1 MIAILKREWKSYF
14 QNITGWLFIAAV
26 LALYGLYF
34 LAYNL
39 RAGYPYV
46 SYTLSAISF
55 IMLIAVPILTMRS
68 MAEERHSRTDQLVL
82 TAPVSLGKMIFGKF
96 LAMVGVFTV
105 AVAVIAV
112 TPLVLAAFGTV
123 PMGENY
129 VAVLGFWLYGC
140 TCIAV
145 GMLASALTESQV
157 IAAVVA
163 FAFLFLGYMMNSIT
177 GLIGDHLITKVLGA
191 YDLYTPLQSFMSG
204 CLDLT
209 GVVYFVSV
217 TALCLFLTCQC
228 VQKRRWSMTTKK
240 LTRKQR
246 ILVATTLFGMF
257 FGAGNLI
264 FPVHLGQMAGSN
276 VIPAIIGFI
285 ITAVGIPIFGVA
297 AIGVTHSDGLQT
309 LSGKVGKG
317 YGIFFTCLLYLTIGP
332 LFAIPRCATVS
343 FTTGISPM
351 LPEAAQPLALL
362 LFSAV
367 FFAFVLFF
375 SLRPGKITVWIG
387 KIINPVFLLFLAVLV
402 IAALLKPGASIS
414 DVAPTEP
421 YATKT
426 SAFFSSFIEGY
437 GTMDAIAGLAFGI
450 VVIDVI
456 RRMGVDNDD
465 AVAVD
470 VLGSGVLTGLLMAV
484 IYVVTILMGTQS
496 RGLFE
501 ISDNGGIALT
511 QIAGHYFGGVG
522 QIILAVTITFACLK
536 TSIGLVTSCSETFV
550 KMTHGKISYKL
561 WAILFTL
568 FSFAVSNVGLS
579 AIIEYSIPVLML
591 IYPPA
596 TALIILAFAGKLF
609 RHDRAVY
616 LSTMIFTW
624 AAAIFDFFKTLPA
637 GVRTAL
643 RLDAPVELAKRYL
656 PLFDLNLGWLL
667 PAVAGF
673 VIGMAIHL
681 SRRGRAK

>member
-1 MIAILKREWKSYF
+1 MKRPAFAVSLILLATAALLYKCG
-14 QNITGWLFIAAV
+14 TVAGIAA
-26 LALYGLYF
+26 AL
-34 LAYNL
+34 
-39 RAGYPYV
+39 V
-46 SYTLSAISF
+46 
-55 IMLIAVPILTMRS
+55 
-68 MAEERHSRTDQLVL
+68 
-82 TAPVSLGKMIFGKF
+82 
-96 LAMVGVFTV
+96 
-105 AVAVIAV
+105 
-112 TPLVLAAFGTV
+112 
-123 PMGENY
+123 
-129 VAVLGFWLYGC
+129 
-140 TCIAV
+140 
-145 GMLASALTESQV
+145 
-157 IAAVVA
+157 
-163 FAFLFLGYMMNSIT
+163 
-177 GLIGDHLITKVLGA
+177 
-191 YDLYTPLQSFMSG
+191 
-204 CLDLT
+204 
-209 GVVYFVSV
+209 
-217 TALCLFLTCQC
+217 
-228 VQKRRWSMTTKK
+228 
-240 LTRKQR
+240 
-246 ILVATTLFGMF
+246 
-257 FGAGNLI
+257 
-264 FPVHLGQMAGSN
+264 
-276 VIPAIIGFI
+276 
-285 ITAVGIPIFGVA
+285 
-297 AIGVTHSDGLQT
+297 
-309 LSGKVGKG
+309 
-317 YGIFFTCLLYLTIGP
+317 
-332 LFAIPRCATVS
+332 
-343 FTTGISPM
+343 
-351 LPEAAQPLALL
+351 LL

-550 KMTHGKISYKL
+550 KMTHGKLSYKA

-596 TALIILAFAGKLF
+596 IALIILAFIGKF
-609 RHDRAVY
+609 FHHDKAVY
-616 LSTMIFTW
+616 ISVMAFTW
-624 AAAIFDFFKTLPA
+624 AAAIFDFMKTLPA
-637 GVRTAL
+637 GVQSSL
-643 RLDAPVELAKRYL
+643 HLDRLVAFARQYL